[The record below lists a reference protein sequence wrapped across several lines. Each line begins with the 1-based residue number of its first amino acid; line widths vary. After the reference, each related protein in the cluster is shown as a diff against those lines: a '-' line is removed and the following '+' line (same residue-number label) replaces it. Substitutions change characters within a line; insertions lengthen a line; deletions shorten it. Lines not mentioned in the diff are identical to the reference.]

1 MLAISIDSP
10 FTHKVW
16 QEGELS
22 KIIPGG
28 LPYPMLSDAGGRIG
42 EAYGVYDEDN
52 GVDIRG
58 RFLIDPDG
66 ILQAM
71 EVLAPAVG
79 RNVAEMIRQIRACQ
93 YVRENGR
100 SHPGRLGAGQKT
112 PETRRGTGGQGLRDL
127 GPGHGLLKPGRV
139 RPRRCASS
147 RDCALKKGGHAGPP
161 LQKIAVRWRI
171 GIRGAIRQAE
181 PPIGRHRHATALV
194 YLACDGPGSYFHRR
208 VRLRRTTH
216 ADNIQRFSGRR

>member
-1 MLAISIDSP
+1 MGAVVLAISIDSP

-22 KIIPGG
+22 KMIPGG
-28 LPYPMLSDAGGRIG
+28 LPYPMLSDTGGRIG
-42 EAYGVYDEDN
+42 ELYDVYDEDN

-93 YVRENGR
+93 FVRETGEATPAGWE
-100 SHPGRLGAGQKT
+100 PGKKA
-112 PETRRGTGGQGLRDL
+112 
-127 GPGHGLLKPGRV
+127 LKPG
-139 RPRRCASS
+139 
-147 RDCALKKGGHAGPP
+147 K
-161 LQKIAVRWRI
+161 
-171 GIRGAIRQAE
+171 E
-181 PPIGRHRHATALV
+181 LV
-194 YLACDGPGSYFHRR
+194 GKVCEIWSPDMAF
-208 VRLRRTTH
+208 
-216 ADNIQRFSGRR
+216 

>member
-1 MLAISIDSP
+1 MVLAISIDSP

-22 KIIPGG
+22 KMIPGG
-28 LPYPMLSDAGGRIG
+28 LPYPMLSDTGGRVG
-42 EAYGVYDEDN
+42 ELYGVYDEDN

-93 YVRENGR
+93 FVRQTGEATPAGWE
-100 SHPGRLGAGQKT
+100 PGKKS
-112 PETRRGTGGQGLRDL
+112 
-127 GPGHGLLKPGRV
+127 LKPGANWWARSARSGPRTWPSEA
-139 RPRRCASS
+139 RPAARCP
-147 RDCALKKGGHAGPP
+147 GPSG
-161 LQKIAVRWRI
+161 L
-171 GIRGAIRQAE
+171 
-181 PPIGRHRHATALV
+181 
-194 YLACDGPGSYFHRR
+194 GS
-208 VRLRRTTH
+208 
-216 ADNIQRFSGRR
+216 

>member
-22 KIIPGG
+22 KMIPGG
-28 LPYPMLSDAGGRIG
+28 LPYPMLSDPGGRIG

-66 ILQAM
+66 NLQAM

-93 YVRENGR
+93 YVREIR
-100 SHPGRLGAGQKT
+100 AKPPPRAGS
-112 PETRRGTGGQGLRDL
+112 RG
-127 GPGHGLLKPGRV
+127 K
-139 RPRRCASS
+139 RP
-147 RDCALKKGGHAGPP
+147 
-161 LQKIAVRWRI
+161 
-171 GIRGAIRQAE
+171 
-181 PPIGRHRHATALV
+181 
-194 YLACDGPGSYFHRR
+194 
-208 VRLRRTTH
+208 
-216 ADNIQRFSGRR
+216 

>member
-1 MLAISIDSP
+1 LTAVAAKYEEIKSLGAEVLGISIDSP

-28 LPYPMLSDAGGRIG
+28 LPYPMLSDVGGRIG
-42 EAYGVYDEDN
+42 DLYGVYDEEN

-93 YVRENGR
+93 YVRENKGEATPAGWE
-100 SHPGRLGAGQKT
+100 PGKKT
-112 PETRRGTGGQGLRDL
+112 
-127 GPGHGLLKPGRV
+127 LKP
-139 RPRRCASS
+139 ATE
-147 RDCALKKGGHAGPP
+147 LAGKVCEIWSPEM
-161 LQKIAVRWRI
+161 A
-171 GIRGAIRQAE
+171 
-181 PPIGRHRHATALV
+181 
-194 YLACDGPGSYFHRR
+194 F
-208 VRLRRTTH
+208 
-216 ADNIQRFSGRR
+216 

>member
-22 KIIPGG
+22 KMVPGG
-28 LPYPMLSDAGGRIG
+28 LPYPMLSDTGGRVG
-42 EAYGVYDEDN
+42 ELYGVYDEAN

-93 YVRENGR
+93 FVRQTGEATPAIQAAQEAGER
-100 SHPGRLGAGQKT
+100 GALPG
-112 PETRRGTGGQGLRDL
+112 PRGPRAPRVAIVPVVDSAIV
-127 GPGHGLLKPGRV
+127 GLLLPHQVGQIIRYRTISASCQIRRFYDVGCILTVEICTLNGTV
-139 RPRRCASS
+139 R
-147 RDCALKKGGHAGPP
+147 
-161 LQKIAVRWRI
+161 Q
-171 GIRGAIRQAE
+171 
-181 PPIGRHRHATALV
+181 
-194 YLACDGPGSYFHRR
+194 
-208 VRLRRTTH
+208 
-216 ADNIQRFSGRR
+216 